1 MEVIEWEKIP
11 ESEIKAEIEAA
22 LESSGQTRKLKA
34 EIYEQPQFQEWR
46 NQIEQL
52 IQTLGDSTDLTQLT
66 PDDIYD
72 KIVLDARKSMPQELV
87 EKLNEKI
94 ILKISLLT
102 FMGFNL
108 AQK

>member
-94 ILKISLLT
+94 ISFLEDEFENHI
-102 FMGFNL
+102 
-108 AQK
+108 